1 MKNLHLPWIG
11 KSIGCIALAGCLL
24 CGSTVPAYAAT
35 PAYDTVALAR
45 TVRPAGHG
53 EYLYTQLNDNE
64 KAIYDA
70 IVDQIEKLAT
80 DSAGAT
86 GIEVAVP
93 KDTTPSERPI
103 FAVFRDHP
111 EFFWVNSDKLSWGQT
126 GSNENGNDIYAL
138 ECTLGEQSF
147 FYEGF
152 TTEIL
157 QQYRDDLDAKVTET
171 KADMP
176 ATAQD
181 TLSQLKYLNDGLHY
195 IMYIMRM
202 VSDRPTFPA
211 ARPAV
216 F

>member
-1 MKNLHLPWIG
+1 MKNLHLPRIG
-11 KSIGCIALAGCLL
+11 KSTGCITLAGCLL

-126 GSNENGNDIYAL
+126 GSDENSNDIYAL

-147 FYEGF
+147 FYKGF
-152 TTEIL
+152 TTENL